1 MIATIKANPNFHNT
15 GMIASHIG
23 IVRSFSRNGKTVE
36 AVDVEFDQAKVQ
48 QVLAD
53 IKSRPGIVD
62 VLIHTSSGHL
72 AVGDE
77 IMAVVVAGD
86 IRENV
91 FPALID
97 AVERLKSDASKKT
110 ETTIDEINQILPPG
124 GISITSSQ
132 GIKI

>member
-1 MIATIKANPNFHNT
+1 MDLNNMIATIKANPDFHNT

-23 IVRSFSRNGKTVE
+23 IVRAFARDGNAVE
-36 AVDVEFDQAKVQ
+36 AIDVEFDQAKIEKV
-48 QVLAD
+48 VAD

-62 VLIHTSSGHL
+62 VLIQTNNGHL

-97 AVERLKSDASKKT
+97 TVERLKADASTKT
-110 ETTIDEINQILPPG
+110 ETAIE
-124 GISITSSQ
+124 
-132 GIKI
+132 

>member
-1 MIATIKANPNFHNT
+1 MQLDEMIATIKANPDFYKT

-23 IVRSFSRNGKTVE
+23 IVRSFARDGKN
-36 AVDVEFDQAKVQ
+36 VDSIDVKFDQAKIEQ
-48 QVLAD
+48 IISD
-53 IKSRPGIVD
+53 IRSRPGIVD
-62 VLIHTSSGHL
+62 VLIQANSGHL

-97 AVERLKSDASKKT
+97 TVERLKTEASIKT
-110 ETTIDEINQILPPG
+110 EATID
-124 GISITSSQ
+124 
-132 GIKI
+132 

>member
-1 MIATIKANPNFHNT
+1 MDLNNMIATIKANPNFHNT

-97 AVERLKSDASKKT
+97 AVEHLKSDASTKT
-110 ETTIDEINQILPPG
+110 ETTIE
-124 GISITSSQ
+124 
-132 GIKI
+132 

>member
-1 MIATIKANPNFHNT
+1 MDLNEMIARIKANPNFHKA

-23 IVRSFSRNGKTVE
+23 IVRSFSRNGKSVE
-36 AVDVEFDQAKVQ
+36 AVDVEFDQAKIEKI
-48 QVLAD
+48 LGD
-53 IKSRPGIVD
+53 IKSRPGIMD
-62 VLIHTSSGHL
+62 VLIQTNTGHL

-97 AVERLKSDASKKT
+97 AVEGLKSDASTKT
-110 ETTIDEINQILPPG
+110 ETTID
-124 GISITSSQ
+124 
-132 GIKI
+132 

>member
-1 MIATIKANPNFHNT
+1 MDLNKMIATIKANPNFHKT

-23 IVRSFSRNGKTVE
+23 IVRSFSRDGKTVE
-36 AVDVEFDQAKVQ
+36 AVDVEFDQAKIEQ
-48 QVLAD
+48 ILSD
-53 IKSRPGIVD
+53 IKSRPSILD
-62 VLIHTSSGHL
+62 VLIQTNTGHL

-97 AVERLKSDASKKT
+97 AVERLKTDASKKT
-110 ETTIDEINQILPPG
+110 ENTKE
-124 GISITSSQ
+124 
-132 GIKI
+132 

>member
-1 MIATIKANPNFHNT
+1 MDLNKMIVTIKANPNFHKT

-23 IVRSFSRNGKTVE
+23 IVRSFSRDGKSVE
-36 AVDVEFDQAKVQ
+36 AVDVEFDQAKIQ
-48 QVLAD
+48 KILAD
-53 IKSRPGIVD
+53 IESRPGIVD
-62 VLIHTSSGHL
+62 VLIQTNTGHL

-97 AVERLKSDASKKT
+97 AVERLKTEASTKT
-110 ETTIDEINQILPPG
+110 ENIR
-124 GISITSSQ
+124 
-132 GIKI
+132 K

>member
-1 MIATIKANPNFHNT
+1 MDLNKMIATIKANPNFHKA

-23 IVRSFSRNGKTVE
+23 IVRSFSRDGKTVE
-36 AVDVEFDQAKVQ
+36 TVDVEFNQAKIQ
-48 QVLAD
+48 KILAD

-62 VLIHTSSGHL
+62 VLIQTNTGHL

-97 AVERLKSDASKKT
+97 AVERLKTHASTKT
-110 ETTIDEINQILPPG
+110 ETTKE
-124 GISITSSQ
+124 
-132 GIKI
+132 

>member
-1 MIATIKANPNFHNT
+1 MISTIKANPNFHNT

-36 AVDVEFDQAKVQ
+36 AVDVEFDKVKVEQ
-48 QVLAD
+48 
-53 IKSRPGIVD
+53 IISEIRSRPGIVD
-62 VLIHTSSGHL
+62 VLIQTNSGHL

-77 IMAVVVAGD
+77 IMTVVVAGD

-97 AVERLKSDASKKT
+97 AVERLKTDASTKT
-110 ETTIDEINQILPPG
+110 ETAID
-124 GISITSSQ
+124 
-132 GIKI
+132 

>member
-1 MIATIKANPNFHNT
+1 MQLDKMIATIKANPNFHKT

-23 IVRSFSRNGKTVE
+23 IVRSFSRDGKRVDS
-36 AVDVEFDQAKVQ
+36 VDVQFDQAKIEKIS
-48 QVLAD
+48 AD
-53 IKSRPGIVD
+53 TKARTGIMD
-62 VLIHTSSGHL
+62 VLIQTNPGHL

-97 AVERLKSDASKKT
+97 AVERLKSEASTKT
-110 ETTIDEINQILPPG
+110 ENIRE
-124 GISITSSQ
+124 
-132 GIKI
+132 